1 MATFI
6 SLVNFTQQGIR
17 DFKDSPD
24 RAAKFKLMA
33 EKVGVKV
40 KEVYWT
46 MGVHDVVLIL
56 EAPDD
61 EEVKPAQDAAHSKL
75 RFRPLKQ
82 PKTWVEKVLRIT
94 ALPVYTS
101 SSILPPTV
109 HIAYTQTWHP

>member
-24 RAAKFKLMA
+24 RAAKFKSMA
-33 EKVGVKV
+33 EKVGAKV

-46 MGVHDVVLIL
+46 IGPYDVVVVM

-61 EEVKPAQDAAHSKL
+61 ETAAAVMLGLGSL
-75 RFRPLKQ
+75 GNVR
-82 PKTWVEKVLRIT
+82 
-94 ALPVYTS
+94 
-101 SSILPPTV
+101 
-109 HIAYTQTWHP
+109 TQTMRAFNSSEMEEIISKIPS